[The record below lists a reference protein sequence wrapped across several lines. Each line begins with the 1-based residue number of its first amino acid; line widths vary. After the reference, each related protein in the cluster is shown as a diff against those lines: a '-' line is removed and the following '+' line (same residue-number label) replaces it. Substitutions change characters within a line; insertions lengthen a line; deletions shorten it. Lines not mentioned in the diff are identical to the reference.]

1 MRLEERI
8 MIGAEMSR
16 GALTMNG
23 GIEHAAEA
31 RRLNGPTVHTESDDA
46 TRALVH
52 DHKDPVAPKH
62 GAMEHAQ

>member
-31 RRLNGPTVHTESDDA
+31 GRIDGPTVHAESDDA
-46 TRALVH
+46 TRELVH
-52 DHKDPVAPKH
+52 DDEDPVAP
-62 GAMEHAQ
+62 